1 MCTHHQSWVHIV
13 FRCVCVCINCEREK
27 SMCHIMHKRL
37 TTMFPIQMQMHHP
50 IIKLM
55 DTLFPPFSL
64 SVYRKDFC
72 KSKQTTF
79 VDDRNGYH
87 LFIFHIL
94 WMADWIVRLRL
105 RFNEPFFL
113 LSSNMA
119 ESIWNCYV
127 PKIYIHRATPKI
139 FGIYR
144 AKIEQ
149 QQCHEKRKLRDKRR
163 DEVDSMWFRLIM

>member
-1 MCTHHQSWVHIV
+1 MFQWLNQKRIESTTLDSIQLPRFVSLWNLFCYYINAERSSRIVKLSFRVCDTHSFYIRFKMALFHVHTSPELEYTLS
-13 FRCVCVCINCEREK
+13 FDVCVCINCEREK

-94 WMADWIVRLRL
+94 
-105 RFNEPFFL
+105 
-113 LSSNMA
+113 
-119 ESIWNCYV
+119 
-127 PKIYIHRATPKI
+127 
-139 FGIYR
+139 
-144 AKIEQ
+144 
-149 QQCHEKRKLRDKRR
+149 
-163 DEVDSMWFRLIM
+163 